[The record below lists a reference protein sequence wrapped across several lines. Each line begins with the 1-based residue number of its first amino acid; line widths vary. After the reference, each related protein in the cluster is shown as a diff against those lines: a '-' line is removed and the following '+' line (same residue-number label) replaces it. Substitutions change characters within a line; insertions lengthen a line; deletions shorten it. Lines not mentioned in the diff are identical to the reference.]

1 MHLAATFK
9 TCARNTIG
17 YPHSRA
23 AISPPREERLT
34 GPPPPLLTAPPAELH
49 PSCRAAYHY
58 HANTL
63 GVRQS
68 PCKIAQPLFLA
79 LRFIHPTVRPRSSFL
94 VRRHPLPHPR
104 PSSHTVSTP
113 VPTSHQLPSH
123 ICKTCHYYN
132 NITPMNLPLNMRST
146 IVDCIANYLPGG
158 VIRTGLDR
166 SRFCHAPFLPS
177 SFFLRVTGDHR

>member
-9 TCARNTIG
+9 TCARNTIAN
-17 YPHSRA
+17 SL
-23 AISPPREERLT
+23 SPTRKPS
-34 GPPPPLLTAPPAELH
+34 PPPLLPPLPAELH

-68 PCKIAQPLFLA
+68 PCKIAHLFTSYPASPTLVFISLPRNVGSLFHLPTPTPCPL
-79 LRFIHPTVRPRSSFL
+79 
-94 VRRHPLPHPR
+94 
-104 PSSHTVSTP
+104 STRDS
-113 VPTSHQLPSH
+113 TSHQLPSH

-132 NITPMNLPLNMRST
+132 NITPMNLPLNMRSA

-158 VIRTGLDR
+158 VIRTGFAR
-166 SRFCHAPFLPS
+166 SPF
-177 SFFLRVTGDHR
+177 RT